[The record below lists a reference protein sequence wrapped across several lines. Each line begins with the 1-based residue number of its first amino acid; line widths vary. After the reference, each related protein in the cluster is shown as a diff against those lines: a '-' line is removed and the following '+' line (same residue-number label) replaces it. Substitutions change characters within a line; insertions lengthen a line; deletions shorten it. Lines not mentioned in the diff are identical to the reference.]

1 MHASGSLYSI
11 HLEPKTNTHGT
22 DMKSTQ
28 FGIQAVALPPG
39 AELTSLYQPN
49 HSQSAEHGQEKKWG
63 GFLCSII
70 VEIIADQ

>member
-1 MHASGSLYSI
+1 
-11 HLEPKTNTHGT
+11 
-22 DMKSTQ
+22 MKSTQ
-28 FGIQAVALPPG
+28 FGIQAVALQPG